1 MNKMKNKKIIELK
14 DVWKIY
20 KMDEVDFPALR
31 GMSLEVNQGEF
42 LAVIGPS
49 GSGKSTALNAIGAL
63 DIPSKGIIYL
73 DEKDISK
80 LSESEL
86 AQIRGR
92 KIGFVFQSFHLIPS
106 LSTLENVML
115 PMMFQGISKEERIT
129 RAKELLNAVGLSDK
143 INNLP
148 SQLSG
153 GQRQRVAIARALSN
167 NPEVILADEPTGNLD
182 SKTGAEILSLLK
194 KLNEEGKTLIVVTHD
209 EKIAR
214 EAGRIAYLED
224 GKVVKVEK
232 KKIHNT

>member
-1 MNKMKNKKIIELK
+1 MNKIKNKKIIELK
-14 DVWKIY
+14 EVWKVY

-31 GMSLEVNQGEF
+31 GMNLEVNQGEF

-63 DIPSKGIIYL
+63 DVPSKGIIYL

-80 LSESEL
+80 LPESEL

-115 PMMFQGISKEERIT
+115 PMIFQGISREDRIN

-209 EKIAR
+209 ERIAR
-214 EAGRIAYLED
+214 EADRIAYLED

-232 KKIHNT
+232 K